1 SGEMLALLF
10 IDLDNFKRVNDSLG
24 HLEGD
29 QVLTAVSERLVG
41 ALRAG
46 DLVGRFGGDEFV
58 VLLSELGSRGD
69 IKVVLDALLSV
80 VEVPVRADGRAL

>member
-1 SGEMLALLF
+1 MGLMLRRAERSGEMLALLF

-69 IKVVLDALLSV
+69 IKV
-80 VEVPVRADGRAL
+80 